1 MNKSPI
7 CFGARNNQFG
17 SFNVP
22 CNGTLASVKLVHV
35 DGYVKCNQ
43 GDRKRSFWGCIQDP
57 TNEVN
62 VEIKNDAD
70 TAILPSSDFLVMS
83 GEKESLQT
91 PGYNS
96 LSTELVLSASVS
108 NPPKV
113 TKGQWLRLSLRED
126 SLSSHEE
133 KSCCDVYARFSETT
147 AWFHIQYSL
156 LVMMLKLK
164 LRDVSDKFKG
174 LRFFYSSLI
183 SANTSSMRT
192 Q

>member
-1 MNKSPI
+1 MSKSPI

-43 GDRKRSFWGCIQDP
+43 GDRKRSFWGFIQDP

-83 GEKESLQT
+83 GEKESLQI

>member
-7 CFGARNNQFG
+7 CFDARNNQFG

-35 DGYVKCNQ
+35 DGYVKC
-43 GDRKRSFWGCIQDP
+43 DRRKRSFWGCTQDP
-57 TNEVN
+57 KNVN
-62 VEIKNDAD
+62 VEIKDANIP
-70 TAILPSSDFLVMS
+70 ILPSREFLVDERD
-83 GEKESLQT
+83 GKKAFRI

-113 TKGQWLRLSLRED
+113 TKGQRLRLSLRED

-147 AWFHIQYSL
+147 A
-156 LVMMLKLK
+156 
-164 LRDVSDKFKG
+164 
-174 LRFFYSSLI
+174 
-183 SANTSSMRT
+183 
-192 Q
+192 

>member
-83 GEKESLQT
+83 GEKESLQI

-133 KSCCDVYARFSETT
+133 KSSCDVYARFSETT

-156 LVMMLKLK
+156 LVMMPKLK

>member
-43 GDRKRSFWGCIQDP
+43 GDGKRSFWGCIKDP

-83 GEKESLQT
+83 GGKESLHI

>member
-43 GDRKRSFWGCIQDP
+43 GDGKRSFWGCIKDP

-83 GEKESLQT
+83 GGKESLHI

-113 TKGQWLRLSLRED
+113 TKGQRLRLSLRED
-126 SLSSHEE
+126 SLSSHEG

-147 AWFHIQYSL
+147 A
-156 LVMMLKLK
+156 
-164 LRDVSDKFKG
+164 
-174 LRFFYSSLI
+174 
-183 SANTSSMRT
+183 
-192 Q
+192 